1 MKIILRENV
10 ENLGKMGEEYTV
22 KDGYARN
29 FLIPQGLAFPAT
41 TAYRNVVNSELK
53 HKMALYEKE
62 KQKAEL
68 LSKEMENVTV
78 SIEVTVGEDDR
89 MFGSVTSSNIAEKL
103 AEAGYNIDKKKIKL
117 DEPIKALGIYHVPVK
132 LHMEVVVDVKVWVV
146 KEKHEEE
153 EETVEEETA
162 E

>member
-10 ENLGKMGEEYTV
+10 EHLGNMGEEYTV

-29 FLIPQGLAFPAT
+29 FLVPNGLAFPAT
-41 TAYRNVVNSELK
+41 PAFKNVVNSELK
-53 HKMALYEKE
+53 HKKAQSEKD

-78 SIEVTVGEDDR
+78 TISVNVGEDDK
-89 MFGSVTSSNIAEKL
+89 MFGSVTSANISEKL
-103 AEAGYNIDKKKIKL
+103 QEAGYNIDKKKIRL
-117 DEPIKALGIYHVPVK
+117 DEPIKALGIFHIPVK
-132 LHMEVVVDVKVWVV
+132 LHMEVSVDVKVWVV
-146 KEKHEEE
+146 KEQE
-153 EETVEEETA
+153 EETTEAAA